1 MHLIIMV
8 QWKHSVQKKTTIGQ
22 RRPTAAKK
30 KDFGVQKVTANFK
43 EIEQAEKQLEKDMAN
58 LKFAYQYIN
67 KKRELEGAKLKQSN
81 SKKTE
86 QMEYLGMGFGNRSG
100 VSHSAMT
107 DMQTIQQEGVITTR
121 NVSLAPRNRDFFDD
135 YEPAGFSSRSNYNI
149 SSPRNN
155 DRYNDDSRKS
165 NFHFVFFSLQRLNDD
180 LFKPKSPSKNT
191 DSFSAD
197 WEVIDQKTPTKEFE
211 SSGRHS
217 SSYSN
222 YGSSTA
228 NSAGYSSSSKLTT
241 QSFTSYSEANGG
253 DA

>member
-1 MHLIIMV
+1 
-8 QWKHSVQKKTTIGQ
+8 
-22 RRPTAAKK
+22 

-58 LKFAYQYIN
+58 LKFAYQDIN

-107 DMQTIQQEGVITTR
+107 DMQTIQQEGVTTTR

-155 DRYNDDSRKS
+155 DRYNDDSRK
-165 NFHFVFFSLQRLNDD
+165 LNDD

-228 NSAGYSSSSKLTT
+228 NSAGYSSSSKSTS

>member
-1 MHLIIMV
+1 
-8 QWKHSVQKKTTIGQ
+8 
-22 RRPTAAKK
+22 
-30 KDFGVQKVTANFK
+30 
-43 EIEQAEKQLEKDMAN
+43 
-58 LKFAYQYIN
+58 
-67 KKRELEGAKLKQSN
+67 
-81 SKKTE
+81 
-86 QMEYLGMGFGNRSG
+86 
-100 VSHSAMT
+100 MT
-107 DMQTIQQEGVITTR
+107 DMQTIQQEGVTTTR

-135 YEPAGFSSRSNYNI
+135 YEPAGFSD
-149 SSPRNN
+149 NN
-155 DRYNDDSRKS
+155 HLLLQLLN
-165 NFHFVFFSLQRLNDD
+165 SLLDNLLILIKNKTNCREKLTGKKTTINLRLNDD